1 MFLNMLDQDEKVAF
15 ALLAEQMIEADGVVV
30 GREAAVLAS
39 LKAEM
44 GVGDTA
50 DDGRSARELAKVF
63 KDRRSRVAA
72 LLELFGLAYSDTSF
86 DSNEQTLLFK
96 VASDMGF
103 SLDEISEVEQWV
115 QDHVA
120 LIRRAMTLMRD

>member
-1 MFLNMLDQDEKVAF
+1 MFLNMLDVDEKRAF
-15 ALLAEQMIEADGVVV
+15 TLLAEKMIEADGVVV

-44 GVGDTA
+44 GVAGGGDA
-50 DDGRSARELAKVF
+50 SRSVGELAKVF

-86 DSNEQTLLFK
+86 DMSEQTLIAT
-96 VASDMGF
+96 VATEMGF
-103 SLDEISEVEQWV
+103 SMDEIGEIQRWVE
-115 QDHVA
+115 DHVA
-120 LIRRAMTLMRD
+120 LVRRAMTLMR